1 MTIADTQSTTTA
13 HRPAALPAPT
23 RSISVHTR
31 AVAVVLAG
39 YALARLVT
47 VSLLAVGHVLART
60 GWWPWTNYDASRSF
74 GGFLQWWDGH
84 AYQVI
89 ATTGYPSTLPRT
101 TDGLVQQ
108 NEWAFLPGYPA
119 VTRWVM
125 DWTGLDFPAA
135 GALVSI
141 IAGAAAVVALYAV
154 VVHQFGVDRA
164 VRAGMLFA
172 CNPLAIVFHVTYAET
187 LFLALSFTALA
198 LLVRGRWLT
207 LVPLAVAAAAV
218 RPGALFIPA
227 ALGAVFV
234 DAVLRRR
241 RMPWTRWVALVGAG
255 LVTAAAGLAWP
266 VVVSAVTG
274 TPDAYVLTELAWWRD
289 IIGVVEFVPLTP
301 SFLLGWSLGGVL
313 GVAVVAVAL
322 GTVTVVAVRRSRGAA
337 LPLRAAVLSYGL
349 YVVAVFLPQQ
359 SLFRLLLPAAPA
371 LGSSTFTGTRRRF
384 VVTCGV
390 FVALQPVA
398 IVFLWLTWPL

>member
-1 MTIADTQSTTTA
+1 MTIADTQSTTA

-125 DWTGLDFPAA
+125 DWTGSDFPAA

-141 IAGAAAVVALYAV
+141 VAGAAAVVALYAV

-164 VRAGMLFA
+164 VRAAVLFA

-198 LLVRGRWLT
+198 LLVRRRWLT

-227 ALGAVFV
+227 ALGVVFV

-274 TPDAYVLTELAWWRD
+274 TSDAYVLTELAWWRD